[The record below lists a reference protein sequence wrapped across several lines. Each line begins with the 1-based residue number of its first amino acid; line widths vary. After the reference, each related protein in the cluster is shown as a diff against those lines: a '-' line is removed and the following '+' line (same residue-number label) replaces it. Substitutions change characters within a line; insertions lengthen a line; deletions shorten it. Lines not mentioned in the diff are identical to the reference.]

1 MLKRIAILSLLLV
14 ATPSQAN
21 EITFQ
26 FKNPSF
32 SGVNASAHWLTVE
45 NQETSRAKAIRDK
58 IESQLRAEAL
68 AKQNSI
74 LNRFMT
80 NLQSRIY
87 SQLAKQLT
95 DNLFAE
101 GAADTGAFEL
111 DGNQIQYEKTF
122 DSIVLRITDSD
133 GEVTS
138 ITMPIGS
145 FGF

>member
-1 MLKRIAILSLLLV
+1 MKKLLLISLLL

-21 EITFQ
+21 ELTFQ

-32 SGVNASAHWLTVE
+32 SGNGASAHWLTVE

-58 IESQLRAEAL
+58 IESQLRTEAL

-101 GAADTGAFEL
+101 SGSEAGAFEL
-111 DGNQIQYEKTF
+111 DGNKIEYEKTF
-122 DSIVLRITDSD
+122 DSIVLRITDVD

-145 FGF
+145 FSF

>member
-1 MLKRIAILSLLLV
+1 LKKLLLINLLL

-21 EITFQ
+21 ELTFQ

-32 SGVNASAHWLTVE
+32 NGNGASAHWLTVE
-45 NQETSRAKAIRDK
+45 NQETSRTKAIRDK
-58 IESQLRAEAL
+58 IESQLRTEAL
-68 AKQNSI
+68 AQQNSI

-101 GAADTGAFEL
+101 SGSESGAFEL
-111 DGNQIQYEKTF
+111 DGNKIEYEKTF
-122 DSIVLRITDSD
+122 DSIVLRITDVD

-145 FGF
+145 FSF

>member
-1 MLKRIAILSLLLV
+1 MFKKLLLLSLLL

-32 SGVNASAHWLTVE
+32 SGNGASAHWLTVE

-58 IESQLRAEAL
+58 IESQLRTEAL

-101 GAADTGAFEL
+101 SGDEAGEFEL
-111 DGNQIQYEKTF
+111 DGNKIEYEKTF
-122 DSIVLRITDSD
+122 DSIILRITDSD

-145 FGF
+145 FSF